1 MDAQRGIRKP
11 RQLSA
16 ALSIRTVYRPEC
28 KIHHAAYDSGILG
41 IRPDKVVEIRTDLL
55 SEIDGPMLQHG
66 LKERH
71 GQPLMALPRIRK
83 EQPDPLLL
91 EVSYERFRAA
101 G

>member
-1 MDAQRGIRKP
+1 
-11 RQLSA
+11 
-16 ALSIRTVYRPEC
+16 
-28 KIHHAAYDSGILG
+28 
-41 IRPDKVVEIRTDLL
+41 
-55 SEIDGPMLQHG
+55 MLQHG

-91 EVSYERFRAA
+91 EMSYVRFRAA